1 MFKKENDLTK
11 FFFDENDK
19 LYVNMTEDINQSHDK
34 MRLEG
39 RELDNFVKDS
49 QSQLEEPKSADMPRE
64 FLYETLKKVRN
75 QNREEKERRK
85 KETKRLKEVQKERE
99 HYFANLEKDFREL
112 QENYEKLLSER
123 KENRLNLKEE
133 PKGCTESSEDYVH
146 LLQKRLQ
153 HNEIETTRIR
163 YLLKEREDTIEKL
176 RIEKDDLQT
185 RLSSVAGEKL
195 VKGNPSITDLGD
207 PNRPIKIGEKYGEL
221 YDNEWT
227 DAMECINDIKPFY
240 RDSVHPNFE
249 EILVLH
255 LCRLL
260 KSCYLECVLLAE
272 EQMDKI
278 GKTIAETLC
287 LNISSREDICDLS
300 LCKDVAIQRRLRQDY
315 FANYLFKNQ
324 IIGKTAMNAWD
335 YAYKS
340 ADVIE
345 LLMKTP
351 FFEKCINLCWCM
363 VIQDPI
369 MYLDEDITQGTSIDK
384 NTYKEFVK
392 SGNKVNYVVWPALF
406 LHKDGPLL
414 YKGIVQ
420 AYWQ

>member
-1 MFKKENDLTK
+1 
-11 FFFDENDK
+11 
-19 LYVNMTEDINQSHDK
+19 
-34 MRLEG
+34 
-39 RELDNFVKDS
+39 
-49 QSQLEEPKSADMPRE
+49 MPRE
-64 FLYETLKKVRN
+64 QFLYETLKKVRV
-75 QNREEKERRK
+75 QHREEKERLK
-85 KETKRLKEVQKERE
+85 KRLKEVHKERE
-99 HYFANLEKDFREL
+99 NDFANLKKDFREL

-133 PKGCTESSEDYVH
+133 GKGCTESSQDYVN

-153 HNEIETTRIR
+153 HNETTQIR
-163 YLLKEREDTIEKL
+163 YLLKEREDTIAQLKT
-176 RIEKDDLQT
+176 EKDDLQT

-207 PNRPIKIGEKYGEL
+207 PNRPMKIGEKYGEL

-227 DAMECINDIKPFY
+227 DAMECTNDIKPFY
-240 RDSVHPNFE
+240 SDSVHPDFE

-260 KSCYLECVLLAE
+260 KSCYHECLVLAD
-272 EQMDKI
+272 EQIDKI

-300 LCKDVAIQRRLRQDY
+300 LCKDVATQRRLRHEH

-335 YAYKS
+335 YAHKS

-345 LLMKTP
+345 LLMKT
-351 FFEKCINLCWCM
+351 
-363 VIQDPI
+363 
-369 MYLDEDITQGTSIDK
+369 
-384 NTYKEFVK
+384 
-392 SGNKVNYVVWPALF
+392 
-406 LHKDGPLL
+406 
-414 YKGIVQ
+414 
-420 AYWQ
+420 

>member
-1 MFKKENDLTK
+1 
-11 FFFDENDK
+11 
-19 LYVNMTEDINQSHDK
+19 MTEEINKSHEK
-34 MRLEG
+34 IWLQG
-39 RELDNFVKDS
+39 RKIDYSAKDS
-49 QSQLEEPKSADMPRE
+49 QSQLQESISAELPRE
-64 FLYETLKKVRN
+64 QFLYETLKKARK
-75 QNREEKERRK
+75 QHSEEKEK
-85 KETKRLKEVQKERE
+85 LNEESKRLKEVQNERE
-99 HYFANLEKDFREL
+99 NDFAKLEKDFREL
-112 QENYEKLLSER
+112 RENYEKLLSER
-123 KENRLNLKEE
+123 KENRYNLKEE
-133 PKGCTESSEDYVH
+133 AKGCTVSSEGYVN

-153 HNEIETTRIR
+153 HNEVETTRIH
-163 YLLKEREDTIEKL
+163 YLLKEKEDIIAKL

-185 RLSSVAGEKL
+185 RLSSIAGEKL
-195 VKGNPSITDLGD
+195 VKGNPSITDLGN
-207 PNRPIKIGEKYGEL
+207 PNRPMKIGEKYGEL

-227 DAMECINDIKPFY
+227 DSMECINDIKSFY
-240 RDSVHPNFE
+240 CDSEHLDFE

-260 KSCYLECVLLAE
+260 KICYHECLALAD
-272 EQMDKI
+272 EQIDKI
-278 GKTIAETLC
+278 GKTLAETLC
-287 LNISSREDICDLS
+287 LNVSSREDICNLS
-300 LCKDVAIQRRLRQDY
+300 LCKDVATERRLRHDH

-324 IIGKTAMNAWD
+324 IIGKTAVNAWD

-369 MYLDEDITQGTSIDK
+369 MYLDEDIKQGTPIDK

-392 SGNKVNYVVWPALF
+392 SGNKVKYVVWPALF

-420 AYWQ
+420 AFWQ